1 MADLFSGKPNI
12 EAKLGFYSVE
22 ITYSNIIIIINI
34 KNTVFSK
41 WALYWKPLTSVCN

>member
-34 KNTVFSK
+34 KNTVFLFQMS
-41 WALYWKPLTSVCN
+41 LILETTN